1 MPIDKL
7 IPQYLN
13 LDDDER
19 ILKSYEMVDALNV
32 RISHE
37 EDGDAGVIKNVEG
50 NRIIPPKDAVVDAL
64 PATGRNKCVGVCT
77 SEAHK
82 CVYFF
87 IYNSEDNHGIYRYIA
102 SPGSE
107 DSNVFEKVYQ
117 NSVLNFNDTAYINA
131 DLIVNQDAE
140 HLLYFTDDRNE
151 PRKINAT
158 RALAGGY
165 NTYINTGTIAQKED
179 FLAVCKKPPM
189 TAPILEFIDNPKRRV
204 NRIRN
209 SLFQFAYQ
217 YIYDDGEYSALSPAS
232 VLAVSPR
239 HLSSQGDSPFTDTK
253 YNEIKVTLQNSKGP
267 VKKLVLYV
275 RNGNTGYYS
284 RVKELDNSDV
294 ITSQHFVFAND
305 GIYVQASD
313 ADTQKTFDAV
323 PQRAGAQVFSNN
335 RLFYA
340 NYVEGF
346 DNLTPNIQMNPVL
359 HPAGANLSTVDVLL
373 PQGGQL
379 DGPRLL
385 PSALDKFRLALGP
398 DNEDWEN
405 IELFGAPDTQ
415 SIAQEILEDLIGI
428 GALQQVV
435 GFGYNVI
442 VAAQFALWR
451 GALDAI
457 VPDTKKSFGGGNLT
471 ATSGVL
477 HDTAGGTIIS
487 QPELANPSEQS
498 GNYAM
503 RFEIDLKNIPSEGF
517 SGETTAAVRLD
528 VSGSSI
534 GTANN
539 KTSGG
544 YQTASIECLGDDG
557 GVLSHT
563 PTSIRYLQ
571 PKDTSFDYDDDYE
584 EYKQVQHCGN
594 FSSLSIQSGL
604 QFTAEVDLSNTTA
617 LQAGNAIAS
626 ALMGRDSRMFV
637 TSAKYSDYG
646 PRDRWRG
653 TNALKGEGP
662 DGNFHFAECPANAYR
677 GHSFPVSPDEAR
689 HKDQSVIYLSWSGF
703 YTFIVRNAE
712 YNQATGKITGVLTPT
727 NLTLEADEGFVGKF
741 NTGTNPKK
749 CNYFLKDSDN
759 VDDRKAH
766 SDTYSD
772 AFVRCGVNVD
782 ETVLNTA
789 GIVTAINEFSVDG
802 DVEIVNS
809 SSIEDMFTL
818 KSGANHEFGVVYF
831 DERGRHGGVQ
841 RLGAVEIPHL
851 YDAESRNPLD
861 GHELF
866 GKAEVDI
873 RLKHQPPV
881 WATKWAPVY
890 AGNSTYDFY
899 LYTGVAE
906 AFVPIKNLK
915 RDIRSTSDDTED
927 SINNSAVIMQGLGG
941 DVSSAIFLSM
951 RPLEGKPNSA
961 KELLGSMKTYQYQEG
976 DRLRIVEY
984 VNSEGVP
991 VKGPDIELPITG
1003 YQYLIDDENNP
1014 LKPASEGSDPDD
1026 GPKDDIYRT
1035 TGWFL
1040 SVKNPKAA
1048 GFRREDVA
1056 SGVDLWSQNC
1066 KIQIVRYKKNTEN
1079 PVYYEIGKMYGVTGF
1094 GTGRKHAGDIGGQ
1107 QFNAR
1112 VETTRTF
1119 SCEERLAVG
1128 DRVIPFNTTI
1138 ITQEFAVVERVV
1150 PRSGGGF
1157 LYVISPKCQFTG
1169 AAEGNNY
1176 DMLSGLANE
1185 AVITIKSG
1193 DAYLKLRRQIVNAKD
1208 DFEPELSPGTVM
1220 TYNPTIPREAQY
1232 SSFVVEDDSV
1242 SDFFESNSYTY
1253 GRAHA
1258 ENLEQS
1264 QMRRVS
1270 SITYSDPFAFDSNRL
1285 ALSSFNPTL
1294 FPYKDMPSKYGE
1306 VTALVDGNESL
1317 TCLQESK
1324 VSMVPVN
1331 RNVVEMGGDSSM
1343 VTSTDVLGNA
1353 MFMAGEF
1360 GPGVTKDGVVNRFG
1374 QLYFSDVRA
1383 GRVCRVDGS
1392 GITPISEIKMES
1404 YFEGLFGGVNNC
1416 VAKPKIPSGFDPENG
1431 EYIVTTEPIN
1441 FSKLI
1446 QDESTVGFCPTPED
1460 NMVFDD
1466 IIGTPTFSRDML
1478 LSWGTEKMEWDE
1490 VSELDPSNEP
1500 AFVPYL
1506 PLWKEMHQ
1514 GTVYI
1519 DRITERSGIY
1529 IDPEFENPIQDNSI
1543 TDVIKIDVVDQ
1554 LKTVRGFFRISL
1566 KDFTIDAKS
1575 EPDPDEADNKR
1586 VTLLRTTSGG
1596 GDPTTTLTIAP
1607 VVDPDKATVA
1617 WSPTAEKWLT
1627 FYSFIPE
1634 MYANIQNRFFSFKDG
1649 KMWQHNMSPV
1659 RNSFYEETEDTTKRY
1674 PSRLRLISRG
1684 NPSSV
1689 KAYKAMSTEG
1699 NRAWGVKLRN
1709 DTQRTADIDAS
1720 HFHLKEGMRYA
1731 NIPRVTDSDLTNAEG
1746 PDQNLNDIPSTAYRI
1761 IGTVESVNFDRI
1773 KFTSDVSNTPIIT
1786 GPSAKVVK
1794 FTPGTDAGW
1803 QNTAQTWKIEG
1814 LVSGSRTEVNT
1825 TLGGT
1830 FTDIQ
1835 PGDFIANVYTTGVDG
1850 DMFRGYYAQITLE
1863 NSESKD
1869 DTYTGPIEFYAANM
1883 VYDASSLHNDGG
1895 QPNNQ

>member
-50 NRIIPPKDAVVDAL
+50 NRIIPPKNAVEDAL
-64 PATGRNKCVGVCT
+64 PSTGRNRCVGVCT

-87 IYNSEDNHGIYRYIA
+87 IYNSEDSHGIYRYIA
-102 SPGSE
+102 APGSE
-107 DSNVFEKVYQ
+107 DSNVFEKVYE

-158 RALAGGY
+158 RALSGGY

-179 FLAVCKKPPM
+179 FLAVCKKPPLI
-189 TAPILEFIDNPKRRV
+189 APILEFLDNPKRKV

-232 VLAVSPR
+232 VLAISPR
-239 HLSSQGDSPFTDTK
+239 HLSSQGDPPFTDTK

-267 VKKLVLYV
+267 VKKLILYV
-275 RNGNTGYYS
+275 RNGNSGYYS

-294 ITSQHFVFAND
+294 ISTQDFVFAND

-313 ADTQKTFDAV
+313 ADTQKTFDTV

-335 RLFYA
+335 RLFYG

-346 DNLTPNIQMNPVL
+346 DNLTPNTIMNPVL

-373 PQGGQL
+373 PPGGQL

-405 IELFGAPDTQ
+405 IELFGSPDTQ
-415 SIAQEILEDLIGI
+415 TILQETIDDLSSI
-428 GALQQVV
+428 GALEL
-435 GFGYNVI
+435 
-442 VAAQFALWR
+442 VANGQYYALQFAQLALWR
-451 GALDAI
+451 SGLDAL

-477 HDTAGGTIIS
+477 HDTAGGNIVS
-487 QPELANPSEQS
+487 QSNLANPSEQS
-498 GNYAM
+498 GNYSM
-503 RFEIDLKNIPSEGF
+503 KFEIDLSGLPTQGF

-539 KTSGG
+539 NTSGQ
-544 YQTASIECLGDDG
+544 YYTTEIECLGDDG

-571 PKDTSFDYDDDYE
+571 KKNTSFDYDTDYDN
-584 EYKQVQHCGN
+584 YKQVQHCGN

-604 QFTAEVDLSNTTA
+604 QFSAEVDLSNKTEV
-617 LQAGNAIAS
+617 QAGDTLAA
-626 ALMGRDSRMFV
+626 ALKGQSSRMFV
-637 TSAKYSDYG
+637 KSAKYSDYG

-677 GHSFPVSPDEAR
+677 AEDVPGVSEGKQ
-689 HKDQSVIYLSWSGF
+689 KDQSVIYLSWSGF
-703 YTFIVRNAE
+703 YTFIVRNAQ
-712 YNQATGKITGVLTPT
+712 YDPAAKKITGVLTPT
-727 NLTLEADEGFVGKF
+727 ELKLEADEGLVGKF

-749 CNYFLKDSDN
+749 YNHFLKDSSN

-766 SDTYSD
+766 SDSYTD
-772 AFVRCGVNVD
+772 AFVRCGVTVG
-782 ETVLNTA
+782 ESVLNRA

-818 KSGANHEFGVVYF
+818 KSGANHEFGIVYF

-851 YDAESRNPLD
+851 YDAVRTSDIGEP
-861 GHELF
+861 LF

-881 WATKWAPVY
+881 WATKWSPVY

-915 RDIRSTSDDTED
+915 RDIRSTSEDTED

-951 RPLEGKPNSA
+951 RTLEGKPNSA

-984 VNSEGVP
+984 VDSEGRTIR
-991 VKGPDIELPITG
+991 PDVEIPITG

-1014 LKPASEGSDPDD
+1014 LKPASEGTDVDD

-1040 SVKNPKAA
+1040 SVKNPKKA

-1066 KIQIVRYKKNTEN
+1066 KVQIVRYKKNTEN
-1079 PVYYEIGKMYGVTGF
+1079 PVYYEIGKMYDVSGPGQVART
-1094 GTGRKHAGDIGGQ
+1094 HDGDFSSQLIQ
-1107 QFNAR
+1107 DAKVVRDDAF
-1112 VETTRTF
+1112 TSSTR
-1119 SCEERLAVG
+1119 CAVG
-1128 DRVIPFNTTI
+1128 DRVADYANPSILTNAFGTI
-1138 ITQEFAVVERVV
+1138 KEVR

-1157 LYVISPKCQFTG
+1157 LYVLNPKCRFTG
-1169 AAEGNNY
+1169 ASINSVHTVITGV
-1176 DMLSGLANE
+1176 SNE
-1185 AVITIKSG
+1185 DVITIKSG
-1193 DAYLKLRRQIVNAKD
+1193 DAYLKLRRQIVNAKE

-1232 SSFVVEDDSV
+1232 STFVVEDDSV

-1258 ENLEQS
+1258 ENIEQS

-1343 VTSTDVLGNA
+1343 VTSTDVLGTA

-1383 GRVCRVDGS
+1383 GRVCRIDGS

-1441 FSKLI
+1441 FSKLV

-1490 VSELDPSNEP
+1490 VDELDPNNEP
-1500 AFVPYL
+1500 AFEPYL
-1506 PLWKEMHQ
+1506 PMWREMHQ
-1514 GTVYI
+1514 GTIYI

-1529 IDPEFENPIQDNSI
+1529 IDPEFENPIQGSTI
-1543 TDVIKIDVVDQ
+1543 LDVIKIDVVDQ

-1566 KDFTIDAKS
+1566 KDFTIDAKT
-1575 EPDPDEADNKR
+1575 EVDPDEADNKL
-1586 VTLLRTTSGG
+1586 VTLLRTTSGA

-1689 KAYKAMSTEG
+1689 KAYKALSTEG

-1709 DTQRTADIDAS
+1709 DTQRTADIEAS

-1731 NIPRVTDSDLTNAEG
+1731 NIPRVTDNDLTNAEG
-1746 PDQNLNDIPSTAYRI
+1746 PDENLNDIPSTAYRI

-1773 KFTSDVSNTPIIT
+1773 TFTSDVSNTPIIT

-1794 FTPGTDAGW
+1794 FTPGTDEGW

-1825 TLGGT
+1825 TLNGA

-1850 DMFRGYYAQITLE
+1850 DMFRGYYAQLTLE

>member
-50 NRIIPPKDAVVDAL
+50 NRIIPPKNAVEDAL
-64 PATGRNKCVGVCT
+64 PTSGRNRCVGVCT

-102 SPGSE
+102 APGSE
-107 DSNVFEKVYQ
+107 DSNVFEKVYE

-189 TAPILEFIDNPKRRV
+189 TAPIIEFIDNPKRKV

-217 YIYDDGEYSALSPAS
+217 YVYDDGEYSALSPAS

-239 HLSSQGDSPFTDTK
+239 HLSAQGDSPFTDTK

-267 VKKLVLYV
+267 VKKLILYV

-294 ITSQHFVFAND
+294 ISSQDFVFAND

-335 RLFYA
+335 RLFYG

-346 DNLTPNIQMNPVL
+346 DNLTPNVQMNPVL
-359 HPAGANLSTVDVLL
+359 HPAGANLSTVDVRL

-405 IELFGAPDTQ
+405 IELFGSPGTQ
-415 SIAQEILEDLIGI
+415 TIVQELIDDLVGV
-428 GALQQVV
+428 GAIQYVTGL
-435 GFGYNVI
+435 GYNLI
-442 VAAQFALWR
+442 VAVQFAVWR
-451 GALDAI
+451 AGLDAI

-487 QPELANPSEQS
+487 QDEFANPDEQT

-503 RFEIDLKNIPSEGF
+503 RFEIDLANIPSQGF

-539 KTSGG
+539 NTGG
-544 YQTASIECLGDDG
+544 QYYTTDIECLGEDG

-563 PTSIRYLQ
+563 PTSVRYLQ
-571 PKDTSFDYDDDYE
+571 PKNTSFDYDNDYQF
-584 EYKQVQHCGN
+584 YKQVQHCGN
-594 FSSLSIQSGL
+594 FSGLSIQSGL
-604 QFTAEVDLSNTTA
+604 QFSTEVDLSNTTA
-617 LQAGNAIAS
+617 LQAGNAIAA
-626 ALMGRDSRMFV
+626 ALKGKDSRMYV

-677 GHSFPVSPDEAR
+677 AHNIPGVTAGKE
-689 HKDQSVIYLSWSGF
+689 KDQSIIYLSWSGF
-703 YTFIVRNAE
+703 YTFIVRHAE
-712 YNQATGKITGVLTPT
+712 YNQAAGKITGVITPVA
-727 NLTLEADEGFVGKF
+727 LTLEADEGLVGKF

-749 CNYFLKDSDN
+749 YNHFLKEPDN

-766 SDTYSD
+766 SDTYTD
-772 AFVRCGVNVD
+772 AFVRCGVNID
-782 ETVLNTA
+782 EYVLNRA

-809 SSIEDMFTL
+809 ASIEDMFTL
-818 KSGANHEFGVVYF
+818 KSGANHEFGIVYF
-831 DERGRHGGVQ
+831 DDRGRHGGVQ

-851 YDAESRNPLD
+851 YDAVRSSDIGEKLY
-861 GHELF
+861 

-915 RDIRSTSDDTED
+915 RDIRSTSEDTED
-927 SINNSAVIMQGLGG
+927 TINNSAVIMQGLGG

-951 RPLEGKPNSA
+951 RTLEGKPNSA

-976 DRLRIVEY
+976 DRLRIMEY
-984 VNSEGVP
+984 VNGAGETIR
-991 VKGPDIELPITG
+991 PDIEIPITG

-1014 LKPASEGSDPDD
+1014 LKPASEGSDVDE

-1056 SGVDLWSQNC
+1056 SGVDFWSQNC
-1066 KIQIVRYKKNTEN
+1066 KVQIVRYKKTTEN
-1079 PVYYEIGKMYGVTGF
+1079 PVYYEMGKMYGVTGS
-1094 GTGRKHAGDIGGQ
+1094 GPSRRHEGDIHTQ
-1107 QFNAR
+1107 TITDAKIRRADAFQ
-1112 VETTRTF
+1112 
-1119 SCEERLAVG
+1119 SSKRLAVG
-1128 DRVIPFNTTI
+1128 DRFVPLDATIFSQPFGI
-1138 ITQEFAVVERVV
+1138 IQEVR
-1150 PRSGGGF
+1150 PMSGGDF
-1157 LYVISPKCQFTG
+1157 LYVISPKGQFAG
-1169 AAEGNNY
+1169 SSFGNVY
-1176 DMLSGLANE
+1176 TLLCGLSDE
-1185 AVITIKSG
+1185 VVVTMKSG
-1193 DAYLKLRRQIVNAKD
+1193 DSYLKLRRQVVNAKD

-1242 SDFFESNSYTY
+1242 SDFFESNSYSY
-1253 GRAHA
+1253 GRAHV
-1258 ENLEQS
+1258 ENIEQS

-1441 FSKLI
+1441 FSKLV

-1466 IIGTPTFSRDML
+1466 IIGTPTFSKDML

-1490 VSELDPSNEP
+1490 VDELNPDGTWS
-1500 AFVPYL
+1500 PYL
-1506 PLWKEMHQ
+1506 PQWQEMHQ
-1514 GTVYI
+1514 GTIYI

-1566 KDFTIDAKS
+1566 KDFTVDAKTVV
-1575 EPDPDEADNKR
+1575 DPDEEDNKL

-1649 KMWQHNMSPV
+1649 KMWQHNMGPV
-1659 RNSFYEETEDTTKRY
+1659 RNSFYEETPDEENNFPERY

-1709 DTQRTADIDAS
+1709 DTQRTADIEAS

-1746 PDQNLNDIPSTAYRI
+1746 PDENLNDIPSTAYRI
-1761 IGTVESVNFDRI
+1761 IGTVGSIDFDRI
-1773 KFTSDVSNTPIIT
+1773 TFTSDITSTPIIT

-1803 QNTAQTWKIEG
+1803 QNVTGNWKIEG
-1814 LVSGSRTEVNT
+1814 LVTGSRNKVYTN
-1825 TLGGT
+1825 LGGT

-1869 DTYTGPIEFYAANM
+1869 NTYTGPIEFYAANM